1 MQSSNAMGLARKIEI
16 RLFLPKMSYKAFFGM
31 LQQPQTQIA
40 LMTGQFGFHLFHP
53 LPTSVGALEKL
64 MTDGFSMGISFPPL
78 FFCGSTTFISFRGK

>member
-1 MQSSNAMGLARKIEI
+1 
-16 RLFLPKMSYKAFFGM
+16 M

-53 LPTSVGALEKL
+53 LPTSIGALEKL

-78 FFCGSTTFISFRGK
+78 FFCGSTTFISFRGKWHPIVGNGKAFFLAVDSENQRETSFPF